1 MTAKESINRLIEGN
15 RRFTSGKPAVKEL
28 GEKRIRELAENGQ
41 HPFAIIIGCSDSR
54 VPPEIIFDQGLGDL
68 FVIRTGGNI
77 VDDIA
82 LGTIEYGAKYL
93 QIPLI
98 IVLGHENCGTVMV
111 TVDGGEIQGCI
122 KSLADIIKKSLDII
136 DRKQNVYEACEDEN
150 IRNTVGEI
158 KKNQII
164 ANLMKEGKVEV
175 LGAKYAI
182 SSGRVTFF

>member
-15 RRFTSGKPAVKEL
+15 KRFTSGKTAVKEL
-28 GEKRIRELAENGQ
+28 GEKRIRELAESGQ
-41 HPFAIIIGCSDSR
+41 HPFAIIISCSDSR

-82 LGTIEYGAKYL
+82 LGTIEYGAQYL

-98 IVLGHENCGTVMV
+98 IVLGHENCGTVLL

-122 KSLADIIKKSLDII
+122 KSLADVINKSLKIV
-136 DRKQNVYEACEDEN
+136 DRKYNIYEACEDEN

-164 ANLMKEGKVEV
+164 ANLINEGKVEV